1 MFQINFTGFLM
12 SYLLQGM
19 HTVNMLADV
28 TISIIIATIVMHMYT
43 CVDIETH
50 TRGMSKIEH
59 WYILYR

>member
-28 TISIIIATIVMHMYT
+28 TISIIIATAVTCMHVST
-43 CVDIETH
+43 
-50 TRGMSKIEH
+50 
-59 WYILYR
+59 